1 MGSEWVRRWCVVYR
15 RCGYGASAV
24 KQEPLLVALLAYKSK
39 TATTPSSKFA
49 LTGAA
54 VVSTAQHSAAQHSGD
69 QGAAGT

>member
-1 MGSEWVRRWCVVYR
+1 MGSGWARRWCVAYR
-15 RCGYGASAV
+15 RCGYGASAA

-54 VVSTAQHSAAQHSGD
+54 VVSAAQRSVAWT
-69 QGAAGT
+69 QR